1 MENLNEKPKKKKF
14 SLFCCFSINE
24 SGKKRKKKY
33 NSHSNISNTNK
44 TNISEQ
50 NINIKVKD
58 FSIEEKKNNQN
69 NINII
74 NKPNENKSK
83 TSSFSYINEDTKKL
97 EKIKEKEN
105 ETIKNINLDEY
116 NNNFK
121 KFHTS
126 DGAIHNKENKE
137 KTVYLKLY
145 TLKANSNIKEK
156 NININIFEKKEN
168 NKNYFLD
175 NSEFIDNFINTN
187 KDEVNIENISLD
199 DHKNIS
205 INDKINFGESLS
217 IIEKIKQIPH
227 LHNQEIDDTVNIYGN
242 SSFNRTNKMNEIK
255 RKETDKENINYN
267 NELKI
272 IKNFTNYTKI
282 KSKKK
287 EIGDHDAKHKT
298 DSIVL
303 NKENNK
309 DSNINLYLEM
319 NKKNSSICVPN
330 SKIRLN
336 LSKVLKNYII
346 DNNNDNKSE
355 NKKSINVIKNSDNT
369 LQKKSKIIKNCKSF
383 KTINYVKIEK
393 LGKEIDY
400 NNKTGRFSILNFEN
414 NKIDINFNY
423 KNIKNLRNIILYN
436 DINKRENNSN
446 DKIDKEKTISNI
458 SQNNSNNNKI
468 NNNLNINNN
477 DLVINE
483 NTNKLNYINKDDYFN
498 DFLNKEKNN
507 FIEEEEKFIIEN
519 ANSKTEEK
527 EKEKVENNQKKNNN
541 DIITIKNKL
550 EEEKDKIK
558 EAEENIKDFE
568 GEIEDEQDDLDEE
581 SRKINDSKSIISN
594 YIVAPLIGI
603 QDIRSYAPSLCSK
616 SEYKDNISNI
626 NDLNSN
632 KGGGFIIPPG
642 VGETEIEIMNENG
655 KEFKSFIET
664 PRASGTYNKRFTHK
678 NINYNTT
685 NNNSKYWTS
694 SNKSMTLKMKN
705 ICDKINNNSNEIQKL
720 NEKIIKI
727 EEKIR
732 IHEEYNKKYELWI
745 EKEEEETQLL
755 INMINFLN
763 NSRK

>member
-1 MENLNEKPKKKKF
+1 MII
-14 SLFCCFSINE
+14 LF
-24 SGKKRKKKY
+24 K
-33 NSHSNISNTNK
+33 
-44 TNISEQ
+44 
-50 NINIKVKD
+50 
-58 FSIEEKKNNQN
+58 
-69 NINII
+69 
-74 NKPNENKSK
+74 
-83 TSSFSYINEDTKKL
+83 
-97 EKIKEKEN
+97 
-105 ETIKNINLDEY
+105 
-116 NNNFK
+116 
-121 KFHTS
+121 
-126 DGAIHNKENKE
+126 
-137 KTVYLKLY
+137 
-145 TLKANSNIKEK
+145 
-156 NININIFEKKEN
+156 
-168 NKNYFLD
+168 
-175 NSEFIDNFINTN
+175 
-187 KDEVNIENISLD
+187 
-199 DHKNIS
+199 
-205 INDKINFGESLS
+205 
-217 IIEKIKQIPH
+217 
-227 LHNQEIDDTVNIYGN
+227 
-242 SSFNRTNKMNEIK
+242 
-255 RKETDKENINYN
+255 
-267 NELKI
+267 
-272 IKNFTNYTKI
+272 
-282 KSKKK
+282 
-287 EIGDHDAKHKT
+287 
-298 DSIVL
+298 
-303 NKENNK
+303 
-309 DSNINLYLEM
+309 
-319 NKKNSSICVPN
+319 
-330 SKIRLN
+330 
-336 LSKVLKNYII
+336 
-346 DNNNDNKSE
+346 
-355 NKKSINVIKNSDNT
+355 
-369 LQKKSKIIKNCKSF
+369 KKSKIIKNCKSF

-727 EEKIR
+727 E
-732 IHEEYNKKYELWI
+732 
-745 EKEEEETQLL
+745 
-755 INMINFLN
+755 
-763 NSRK
+763 

>member
-1 MENLNEKPKKKKF
+1 MENSNEKPRKKKF
-14 SLFCCFSINE
+14 SLFCCFSTNE
-24 SGKKRKKKY
+24 GGKKRKKKY
-33 NSHSNISNTNK
+33 NSHSNASNTNK

-58 FSIEEKKNNQN
+58 FSIEEKKSKQN
-69 NINII
+69 NISII

-83 TSSFSYINEDTKKL
+83 ISSFSNINDTKKL

-105 ETIKNINLDEY
+105 ETIKNINLEEFR
-116 NNNFK
+116 NIK
-121 KFHTS
+121 KFHTL
-126 DGAIHNKENKE
+126 DGTIHNKENE
-137 KTVYLKLY
+137 DNNLYLKLY
-145 TLKANSNIKEK
+145 SLKANSNNKEK
-156 NININIFEKKEN
+156 NLYIFENKEK

-175 NSEFIDNFINTN
+175 NSELIDNYINTN
-187 KDEVNIENISLD
+187 KEEVNIENISLD
-199 DHKNIS
+199 DNKNIS

-217 IIEKIKQIPH
+217 IIEKIKQNPH
-227 LHNQEIDDTVNIYGN
+227 LNNQEIDDTVNIYGN

-255 RKETDKENINYN
+255 IKENEKENINYN

-272 IKNFTNYTKI
+272 IKNFSNYTKI
-282 KSKKK
+282 KSSKN
-287 EIGDHDAKHKT
+287 EIDNMKHKT

-303 NKENNK
+303 NKENYN
-309 DSNINLYLEM
+309 DSNINLYLEK

-330 SKIRLN
+330 SKVRLN

-346 DNNNDNKSE
+346 ENNNDNKSE
-355 NKKSINVIKNSDNT
+355 NEKNINIIKNIDNT
-369 LQKKSKIIKNCKSF
+369 FQKKSKIIKNSKSF
-383 KTINYVKIEK
+383 KTINYVKMEK

-400 NNKTGRFSILNFEN
+400 SNKTGTFSILDFEN

-423 KNIKNLRNIILYN
+423 KKIRNLRNIIIYN
-436 DINKRENNSN
+436 NIEKGENNV
-446 DKIDKEKTISNI
+446 DKEKTISNI

-468 NNNLNINNN
+468 NNNQNIINNE
-477 DLVINE
+477 LVTNE
-483 NTNKLNYINKDDYFN
+483 NTNKLNYINKDDYFSY
-498 DFLNKEKNN
+498 FSNKENNN
-507 FIEEEEKFIIEN
+507 FKEEEKFIIEN
-519 ANSKTEEK
+519 ASSRTEEK
-527 EKEKVENNQKKNNN
+527 AKEKMEDNNE
-541 DIITIKNKL
+541 ITNIKNKL
-550 EEEKDKIK
+550 EEEKEKIK

-568 GEIEDEQDDLDEE
+568 VEIEDEQDDLDEE

-603 QDIRSYAPSLCSK
+603 QDLKSYAPSLYSK

-626 NDLNSN
+626 NDLTSN
-632 KGGGFIIPPG
+632 KGVGGFIIPPG
-642 VGETEIEIMNENG
+642 TNETEIEIMNENG

-685 NNNSKYWTS
+685 NNNIKYCSS
-694 SNKSMTLKMKN
+694 SNKSLSQKMKN

-727 EEKIR
+727 EEKIK

-745 EKEEEETQLL
+745 EKEEEESQLL